1 MKNENRFFKKSDL
14 LLFLCV
20 IFLSLLLLF
29 VFFVSKEKGAEIT
42 VKVGSQTLGTY
53 SLGEDREIPI
63 ITEHGRNTLV
73 IEGGYAYIKD
83 ADCPDRLC
91 VHTGRISK
99 TGESIV
105 CLPHRV
111 SVTVVSS

>member
-14 LLFLCV
+14 LLVLCV
-20 IFLSLLLLF
+20 ITLSVLLLF
-29 VFFVSKEKGAEIT
+29 AFFISKEKGAEIT
-42 VKVGSQTLGTY
+42 VKVGSQTLGMY
-53 SLGEDREIPI
+53 SLREDREIPI
-63 ITEHGRNTLV
+63 ITEHGSNTLV
-73 IEGGYAYIKD
+73 IEDGCAYIKD

-91 VHTGRISK
+91 THTGKISE

-111 SVTVVSS
+111 SVTVIS